1 MSYSIHMCS
10 THQRTSVLADLSN
23 PLYHETDV
31 IQNTNAT
38 QNTLYEDLSDIK
50 PPIHRVKNELYEL
63 NNPEFDSKNEL
74 YAEIGNDKQYSA
86 GRVLTNELYAMPGAE
101 RNEKSTVLKN
111 VLYGDL
117 NDTDHVPSRRQE
129 NDG

>member
-1 MSYSIHMCS
+1 MCS

-31 IQNTNAT
+31 IQNTHAA
-38 QNTLYEDLSDIK
+38 QSTLYEDLADIK
-50 PPIHRVKNELYEL
+50 PPIRQVKNELYEQ
-63 NNPEFDSKNEL
+63 NPEYDLKNEL
-74 YAEIGNDKQYSA
+74 YAEIGKDKQCGA
-86 GRVLTNELYAMPGAE
+86 GRVLTNELYAIPGTE
-101 RNEKSTVLKN
+101 RNEEGTVLKN